1 MKKDLHFF
9 LTLHTNI
16 EKKTFGTLHEIK
28 AQTIDNS
35 NVTVMKTKETL

>member
-9 LTLHTNI
+9 FFFWTLHTNI

-35 NVTVMKTKETL
+35 NVTSS